1 MITSIFCFVYCK
13 QIKLSSKKSS
23 LNFADMQSFCCEKC
37 NLWTGFEVPDRINFA
52 MSESQYMPYYV

>member
-1 MITSIFCFVYCK
+1 
-13 QIKLSSKKSS
+13 
-23 LNFADMQSFCCEKC
+23 MQSFCCEKC